1 MVNIQQLEKVTFW
14 NLGSNHSDHQINL
27 AFLND
32 LKLNAEF
39 CFHWPLWGFA
49 FATGSTIAI

>member
-1 MVNIQQLEKVTFW
+1 MVNIQQLEKVFL
-14 NLGSNHSDHQINL
+14 NLGSDHLDDQINL

-39 CFHWPLWGFA
+39 CFH
-49 FATGSTIAI
+49 

>member
-1 MVNIQQLEKVTFW
+1 MVNIQQLEKVFL
-14 NLGSNHSDHQINL
+14 NFGLDYLDHQINL

-39 CFHWPLWGFA
+39 CFHWPLWVFA